1 MADLKEC
8 RGDRHALGTLGQQH
22 VFLGKTEGQRKR
34 VGECE
39 KQGDLV
45 IERCRRGGK
54 EKSRAWKRRYSF
66 Q

>member
-1 MADLKEC
+1 MQ
-8 RGDRHALGTLGQQH
+8 RGPSCIGALGKQL

-39 KQGDLV
+39 KQGHPVSL
-45 IERCRRGGK
+45 RCRWVGK